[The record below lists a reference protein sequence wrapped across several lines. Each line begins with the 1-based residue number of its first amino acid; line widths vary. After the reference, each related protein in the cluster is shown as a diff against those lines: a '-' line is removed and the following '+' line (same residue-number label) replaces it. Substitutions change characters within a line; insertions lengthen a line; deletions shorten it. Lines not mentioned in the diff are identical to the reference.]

1 MREHILLLNDAYF
14 SREMVYCLVIHDVF
28 LRCVSTKTGN
38 KLEVVLD
45 GDFDNI
51 ERYMNRIGA
60 VRNGYSRWEKVSLL

>member
-1 MREHILLLNDAYF
+1 MREHILLLHDAYF
-14 SREMVYCLVIHDVF
+14 SREMVYCLAIHDIF

-38 KLEVVLD
+38 KLEVVLE

-51 ERYMNRIGA
+51 ERYMKRISA